1 MTLSDPPDAHPLWVA
16 GPPNFDLGRPDLV
29 VFALGRKEM
38 VTTDHFPRLHSFNY
52 DRNGDFFCNADQVL
66 WHRGCTGFDY

>member
-1 MTLSDPPDAHPLWVA
+1 MTFSDPPDAHPLWVA
-16 GPPNFDLGRPDLV
+16 GHPSLNSEKRDLV

-38 VTTDHFPRLHSFNY
+38 VTTDSFPQLHLFNY
-52 DRNGDFFCNADQVL
+52 DRNGDFFCNAEQVL